1 VEATR
6 VRSEAGFA
14 SWRELARTPTH
25 LVPALVG
32 SALAVIVSVL
42 TYIFAMVAAGQ
53 IVAVTL
59 EQAYLFVFGIIGL
72 IGYSV
77 AKQNVQNGSIVS
89 AVAGLALVGIAADA
103 PGVTDPTVALLTGF
117 LLLAGAIWSLAATR

>member
-1 VEATR
+1 MEATR

-25 LVPALVG
+25 LVPTLVG
-32 SALAVIVSVL
+32 GALAVIVSVL
-42 TYIFAMVAAGQ
+42 TYIFAMVADGA

-59 EQAYLFVFGIIGL
+59 EQAYLFVFGVIGL

-89 AVAGLALVGIAADA
+89 AVAGLALVGIAAEVAADA
-103 PGVTDPTVALLTGF
+103 TVSLLTGF
-117 LLLAGAIWSLAATR
+117 LLLAGSIWSLASAR

>member
-1 VEATR
+1 
-6 VRSEAGFA
+6 
-14 SWRELARTPTH
+14 
-25 LVPALVG
+25 VG
-32 SALAVIVSVL
+32 GALAVIVSVL
-42 TYIFAMVAAGQ
+42 TYIFAMVSQGA

-72 IGYSV
+72 IGYAV

-103 PGVTDPTVALLTGF
+103 QGVTDPTVALLTGF